1 MVRCEVV
8 FQLTYAR
15 RELRR
20 RLGRTV
26 LTALGLALGVGL
38 VIGIIGVSQ
47 GLDDAQHEVLR
58 PLSSVGTD
66 ILVTRVVGDTTSS
79 SSSSSTTSTTA
90 AANGR
95 AGGGFFGGGR
105 NAGLDQ
111 ADAQALQDENKNV
124 LTDLASLGKPGDKF
138 TRDFFL
144 SATLLSF
151 PEQAIADVAKTPGVT
166 SAVGGLVQLAEHQ
179 TGTVPEIVATL
190 QTGGQ
195 TVTQT
200 VRPDPMT
207 DAERAA
213 LQACVQAKGGTT
225 TPTTGGTAPAP
236 GDGGGPAAG
245 GDGGGRRNP
254 AFEECLPQRFRE
266 FQARF
271 TTPLQTIRQ
280 VVDPPSTDITT
291 ASYTAAGIDPKHPT
305 TGLVTTEQL
314 TKGKWLST
322 TAADEVLVNEAYAG
336 KHNLAVGSTIPIN
349 GTDYKVVGLVNPT
362 LTGSTADVYF
372 PLATL
377 QKLAGKDQRVTQ
389 VLVKA
394 DSASAVPAVVAS
406 IKKLL
411 PGAEVVTAASLADQV
426 SGSLSDAHDLASRFG
441 GVLAV
446 IVLLAAFAIAALLTL
461 GSIAKRVREIG
472 TLRAIGWSKGRV
484 VRQLVGETVGIGVIG
499 GIAGIA
505 VGVLVSL
512 GVSATATKLTAT
524 GGSVPGVTSSAAAS
538 LFNQTQAAAVSHTV
552 SLHAPLHP
560 STLLLGVVF
569 ALIGGLLAGIVGGWR
584 AARLAP
590 AVALRDLG

>member
-1 MVRCEVV
+1 V

-26 LTALGLALGVGL
+26 LTALGLALGVGM

-47 GLDDAQHEVLR
+47 GLDDAQNEVLR
-58 PLSSVGTD
+58 PLGSVGTD
-66 ILVTRVVGDTTSS
+66 ILVTRVVGATDADAGADT
-79 SSSSSTTSTTA
+79 STTSTTQPA
-90 AANGR
+90 GR
-95 AGGGFFGGGR
+95 QGGGFFGGSNGAL
-105 NAGLDQ
+105 NQEDI
-111 ADAQALQDENKNV
+111 QALESENQNV
-124 LTDLASLGKPGDKF
+124 LTDLASLGEPGETF

-151 PEQAIADVAKTPGVT
+151 PQTAVEQIAETEGVA
-166 SAVGGLVQLAEHQ
+166 SAVGGLVQLAQHQ

-190 QTGGQ
+190 QTGGE

-213 LQACVQAKGGTT
+213 FQACVEAKGGSV
-225 TPTTGGTAPAP
+225 PGANTAPEPGAAPPP
-236 GDGGGPAAG
+236 GDGGGG
-245 GDGGGRRNP
+245 VSRGNP
-254 AFEECLPQRFRE
+254 AFDECLPQRFRE
-266 FQARF
+266 FRATF

-291 ASYTAAGIDPKHPT
+291 TSYTAAGVDPENPS

-314 TKGKWLST
+314 TDGAWLSESAT
-322 TAADEVLVNEAYAG
+322 DQVLLNEAYAG
-336 KHNLAVGSTIPIN
+336 KNDLAVGSTLTIN
-349 GTDYKVVGLVNPT
+349 GVDYHVVGLVRPT

-377 QKLAGKDQRVTQ
+377 QELAGKSERVTQ

-394 DSASAVPAVVAS
+394 TSADAVPAVVAR
-406 IKKLL
+406 IEELL
-411 PGAEVVTAASLADQV
+411 PGAEVVTASSLANQV
-426 SGSLSDAHDLASRFG
+426 SGSLADARDLADRFG
-441 GVLAV
+441 GALAV
-446 IVLLAAFAIAALLTL
+446 IVLLAAFTIAALLTL

-472 TLRAIGWSKGRV
+472 TLRAIGWSKARV
-484 VRQLVGETVGIGVIG
+484 VRQLVAETLGIGVLGAI
-499 GIAGIA
+499 IGIA
-505 VGVLVSL
+505 VGALL
-512 GVSATATKLTAT
+512 TAAVSATATELTAT
-524 GGSVPGVTSSAAAS
+524 GGSVPGVASSAAAA
-538 LFNQTQAAAVSHTV
+538 LFNQAQQADATRTV
-552 SLHAPLHP
+552 SLDAPLHP
-560 STLLLGVVF
+560 TTLALGVLF
-569 ALIGGLLAGIVGGWR
+569 ALIGALLAGIIGGWR